1 MNLKNILSF
10 LKPGIR
16 IKLIVFTL
24 LLLVTFGLSNFIYFY
39 YSQND
44 WIRENFQKEIEAPL
58 SYINSLS
65 LEMENIATT
74 LVLVEDMK
82 NRIKSKGN
90 DKSLKKRVVS
100 STVNSSLFG
109 LFSQNKSKVSYQNTY
124 FSEYL
129 PEKEILALTERI
141 QSQFRD
147 EKGVV
152 ISDQKFASILS
163 IAGSVA
169 RIQSRIDNLDSKI
182 EKTARDEKILSR
194 DRNLLSKENKRF
206 RESIQNFFK
215 NTNRDKVEEL
225 GFNPRN
231 VRIQSYDIEKN
242 LFLDTGKLIEGSS
255 FSSRRL
261 FSQADFESDK
271 NDFLTFEQNEL
282 VHLSENKSKSYEIG
296 KNLFEVISKPF
307 FKSPGLTNRSSLIIQ
322 DMETGESNWME
333 MMREDRSLTIEFE
346 DLIDK
351 LRERRLAIIN
361 SNIQPS
367 KDKEFI
373 QLYKDYNTLL
383 KKRSSLFNKLHPY
396 PDENKNRRESI
407 NVSIKELETK
417 AEKLELKISSLH
429 SESKLAIANGEEN
442 LAEKLELEAENLG
455 SDLSNTKEEI
465 EQVKNTIT
473 SWNEYPKLKL
483 AESYQ
488 NLRDASLKSY
498 IHLPYKND
506 TLSYDK
512 FLRDNTIFNSE
523 HRRWTHIRDWIMDAN
538 SETTLPKIYLPG
550 RGRVE
555 TFEDGILSRSRLEAE
570 EYMWF
575 LDSTPLYS
583 FPDIDKSLAHILLSK
598 NLAGVNLIIIDR
610 SDAVKKS
617 KESINK
623 LLQVSIGLALV
634 FMLIAIVSSTYAVK
648 KLRKITE
655 NTEKIG
661 EGDLN
666 VTFPSKG
673 WDEIGSLGRTLN
685 SMVTGLREREEL
697 RGELEAAEEIQKRLL
712 PEKLPVH
719 EGLEFGAFYKAMH
732 GVGGDYFD
740 FIEMDGKI
748 FLCIGDVSNHGVG
761 PALVMAL
768 LRSQLHTLIRK
779 GAKDPK
785 KILLE
790 LNSFL
795 YADTPDTIF
804 VTFFLGI
811 YDIQTHDI
819 IFASAG
825 HNKPI
830 VYRKKDDACK
840 YLKAGGLPLGMDENS
855 FFETTI
861 ELRKTTL
868 EPGDF
873 FFQYTDG
880 VNEAMN
886 NNRDQYGNERL
897 ASFIKNHQDVPSNE
911 LVESIAKDVETFSGK
926 KIFIDGP
933 SELND
938 DIAMIGLKRIS

>member
-24 LLLVTFGLSNFIYFY
+24 LLLVTFGLANFIYFY

-100 STVNSSLFG
+100 SSVNSSLFG

-163 IAGSVA
+163 IAASVA

-333 MMREDRSLTIEFE
+333 MMREDRSLTIKFE

-351 LRERRLAIIN
+351 LRERRLVIIN

-455 SDLSNTKEEI
+455 SDLSNTNEEI

-488 NLRDASLKSY
+488 NLRDASLKAY

-661 EGDLN
+661 KGDLN
-666 VTFPSKG
+666 VSFPSKG

-886 NNRDQYGNERL
+886 DNRDQYGNERL

>member
-1 MNLKNILSF
+1 MNLKKILSF

-24 LLLVTFGLSNFIYFY
+24 LLLITFGLANFAYFY
-39 YSQND
+39 YSQKE
-44 WIRENFQKEIEAPL
+44 WISDNFQKEIEAPL

-74 LVLVEDMK
+74 LILVEDMK
-82 NRIKSKGN
+82 NRIKTKGN
-90 DKSLKKRVVS
+90 DKSLKRKVVS
-100 STVNSSLFG
+100 SSISKSLFG
-109 LFSQNKSKVSYQNTY
+109 LFSQKNSNVSYQNTY
-124 FSEYL
+124 YSQYL

-147 EKGVV
+147 EKGVI
-152 ISDQKFASILS
+152 ISDQKFKGILS
-163 IAGSVA
+163 IAGSIAKIQA
-169 RIQSRIDNLDSKI
+169 RIEDLESKI
-182 EKTARDEKILSR
+182 EKSPKEEKVLIR
-194 DRNLLSKENKRF
+194 EKGLLSKENKRF
-206 RESIQNFFK
+206 REIIQNFFK
-215 NTNRDKVEEL
+215 NSNRDKVEEL

-242 LFLDTGKLIEGSS
+242 LFLDTGKLIQGSS

-261 FSQADFESDK
+261 FSQANFENDK
-271 NDFLTFEQNEL
+271 KEFLNFEQNEL
-282 VHLSENKSKSYEIG
+282 VHLSEAKTKSYEIG
-296 KNLFEVISKPF
+296 KNLYDVISKPF
-307 FKSPGLTNRSSLIIQ
+307 FKSPSLTNRSTLILA
-322 DMETGESNWME
+322 DMNTGDSNWME
-333 MMREDRSLTIEFE
+333 LIREDRTLTIEFE

-351 LRERRLAIIN
+351 LRDRRATLA
-361 SNIQPS
+361 SENILPN
-367 KDKEFI
+367 KDKEYN
-373 QLYKDYNTLL
+373 QLYKEYNQLL
-383 KKRSSLFNKLHPY
+383 KKRSDLFTKLHPY
-396 PDENKNRRESI
+396 PDENKNRRETINLSI
-407 NVSIKELETK
+407 DELEKK
-417 AEKLELKISSLH
+417 AKDLENKISSLH
-429 SESKLAIANGEEN
+429 SESKLANSKGEES
-442 LAEKLELEAENLG
+442 LAEKLELQAENLG
-455 SDLSNTKEEI
+455 SDLSNTNEEI
-465 EQVKNTIT
+465 EQLKNTIT

-488 NLRDASLKSY
+488 NLRDASLKAY

-512 FLRDNTIFNSE
+512 FLRDNSIFNSE
-523 HRRWTHIRDWIMDAN
+523 HRRWKHIRDWITDAS
-538 SETTLPKIYLPG
+538 SETSLPKIFIPG

-555 TFEDGILSRSRLEAE
+555 TFEDGILSRSRMEAE
-570 EYMWF
+570 DYMWF
-575 LDSTPLYS
+575 LDSTPIYS
-583 FPDIDKSLAHILLSK
+583 YPDIEKSLAHILLSK

-623 LLQVSIGLALV
+623 LLQVSLGLAAI
-634 FMLIAIVSSTYAVK
+634 FMIIAIVSSNYAVK

-655 NTEKIG
+655 STEKIG

-666 VTFPSKG
+666 VEFPSSG

-685 SMVTGLREREEL
+685 SMVKGLREREEL

-712 PEKLPVH
+712 PDKLPIH
-719 EGLEFGAFYKAMH
+719 PGLEFGAFYKAMH

-748 FLCIGDVSNHGVG
+748 FLCVGDVSNHGVG

-804 VTFFLGI
+804 VTFFLGV
-811 YDIQTHDI
+811 YDLQNHEI

-830 VYRKKDDACK
+830 VYRKKDDTCK

-861 ELRKTTL
+861 ELRKTSL

-886 NNRDQYGNERL
+886 ESREQYGNERL
-897 ASFIKNHQDVPSNE
+897 ATFLKKNQSIPSNE
-911 LVESIAKDVETFSGK
+911 LVESIARDVETFSGK

-938 DIAMIGLKRIS
+938 DIAMIGIKRIN

>member
-24 LLLVTFGLSNFIYFY
+24 LLLVTFGLANFIYFY

-100 STVNSSLFG
+100 SSVNSSLFG

-163 IAGSVA
+163 IAASVA

-333 MMREDRSLTIEFE
+333 MMREDRSLTIKFE

-351 LRERRLAIIN
+351 LRERRLVIIN

-455 SDLSNTKEEI
+455 SDLSNTNEEI

-488 NLRDASLKSY
+488 NLRDASLKAY

-661 EGDLN
+661 KGDLN
-666 VTFPSKG
+666 VSFPSKG

-868 EPGDF
+868 ETGDF

-886 NNRDQYGNERL
+886 DNRDQYGNERL

>member
-24 LLLVTFGLSNFIYFY
+24 LLLVTFGLANFIYFY

-100 STVNSSLFG
+100 SSVNSSLFG

-163 IAGSVA
+163 IAASVA

-383 KKRSSLFNKLHPY
+383 KKRSSLFTKLHPY

-417 AEKLELKISSLH
+417 AEKLELKISSLR
-429 SESKLAIANGEEN
+429 SESKLAITNGEEN

-455 SDLSNTKEEI
+455 SDLSNTNEEI

-488 NLRDASLKSY
+488 NLRDASLKAY

-512 FLRDNTIFNSE
+512 FLRDNSIFNSE

-719 EGLEFGAFYKAMH
+719 AGLEFGAFYKAMH

-886 NNRDQYGNERL
+886 DNRDQYGNERL